1 MRRILAILVTL
12 CGFLTVSAQT
22 SYDLYIKQY
31 YEIAVSEMYRSG
43 VPASITLAQGLL
55 ESSAGQS
62 VLARMGNNHFGIKC
76 AGTWTGQTIYHDD
89 DAKGECFRKY
99 SSVKDSFKDH
109 SDFLRYSKRYQSLFD
124 LKITDYKGWATGL
137 KAAGYATDPGYANK
151 LINIIEQYGLNDF
164 DVNGRSARPAREEKE
179 RPSRDQK
186 REDHSIREWTPTQDE
201 EEEVIPDSP
210 NKLQQA
216 SRSSF
221 NFSISRPVYELN
233 GVPFIYV
240 MEGETLDSIARDYQL
255 FRKELLKFNDLKEGS
270 QVHPG
275 QTIYLKAKN
284 SKSVKGLD
292 KHVVES
298 DSETMWEI
306 SQHYAI
312 KLKSLEKMNNML
324 AGGTLREGVIL
335 NLR

>member
-1 MRRILAILVTL
+1 MKRILAILVTL

-22 SYDLYIKQY
+22 SYDLYIVQY

-99 SSVKDSFKDH
+99 SSAKDSFRDH

-124 LKITDYKGWATGL
+124 LKITDYKGWANGL
-137 KAAGYATDPGYANK
+137 KAAGYATDPGYAKK
-151 LINIIEQYGLNDF
+151 LISIIEQYDLNDF
-164 DVNGRSARPAREEKE
+164 DVNGRSARQ
-179 RPSRDQK
+179 SRDE
-186 REDHSIREWTPTQDE
+186 RERGDRKHEEGSIRDWTPVSE
-201 EEEVIPDSP
+201 AEEEVIPDSP
-210 NKLQQA
+210 TKLQQA
-216 SRSSF
+216 NRSGFS
-221 NFSISRPVYELN
+221 FSISRPVYELN

-255 FRKELLKFNDLKEGS
+255 FRKELLKFNDLKEGAEI
-270 QVHPG
+270 HPG
-275 QTIYLKAKN
+275 QVIYLKAKN
-284 SKSVKGLD
+284 NKAIKGLD
-292 KHVVES
+292 KHVVEY

-324 AGGTLREGVIL
+324 TTGTLREGVIL

>member
-1 MRRILAILVTL
+1 MKRILAILVTL
-12 CGFLTVSAQT
+12 CGFLSVSAQT

-76 AGTWTGQTIYHDD
+76 AGTWTGATIYHDD

-124 LKITDYKGWATGL
+124 LKTTDYKGWANGL
-137 KAAGYATDPGYANK
+137 KAAGYATDPGYATK
-151 LINIIEQYGLNDF
+151 LINLIEQYDLNEF
-164 DVNGRSARPAREEKE
+164 DVNGRAGKPAREERAE
-179 RPSRDQK
+179 RPQRRDETISDSRT
-186 REDHSIREWTPTQDE
+186 EVVAET
-201 EEEVIPDSP
+201 EEEVIPESP
-210 NKLQQA
+210 TVLQQA
-216 SRSSF
+216 SKSKFSF
-221 NFSISRPVYELN
+221 TISRPVYDMN

-240 MEGETLDSIARDYQL
+240 MDGETLDSIAKDYGL
-255 FRKELLKFNDLKEGS
+255 FRKELLKFNDMGPDAKI
-270 QVHPG
+270 HPG
-275 QTIYLKAKN
+275 QVLYLRAKN
-284 SKSVKGLD
+284 SKAVKGLE

-312 KLKSLEKMNNML
+312 KLKSLQKMNEML
-324 AGGTLREGVIL
+324 GTSGIREGVIL